1 MKEGVKKGEGGG
13 KEGEEGGRRD
23 ERGVKEGLKKGVNEK
38 VIVIERESTKVG
50 LDVPC
55 KKLFH
60 KSLNPVGYKE
70 CRKRYHYRY

>member
-1 MKEGVKKGEGGG
+1 M
-13 KEGEEGGRRD
+13 
-23 ERGVKEGLKKGVNEK
+23 KEGLKKGVKEK

-60 KSLNPVGYKE
+60 KSLNPVGLNK
-70 CRKRYHYRY
+70 CR